1 MDKKFIK
8 LDDIETEEHKF
19 HQNENL
25 ILINEYR
32 Y

>member
-8 LDDIETEEHKF
+8 LDDIENEEHKF
-19 HQNENL
+19 YQNENL
-25 ILINEYR
+25 VLINEYR